1 LDIARIQT
9 YTPGILIA
17 VLVITVAMAWIAGLL
32 IGLIVRFLYMKDQ
45 SIIGEAAY
53 LEFENVEDTVHKM
66 QMSEQDT
73 SLSHI

>member
-1 LDIARIQT
+1 
-9 YTPGILIA
+9 
-17 VLVITVAMAWIAGLL
+17 MAWIAGLL